1 MIGHVFQRMLLEVG
15 RKEQDQSAKS
25 YHDFKGLA
33 REMGEMMRTQTFDN
47 MMGPKVPHLKSGMLN
62 LLKVVDL
69 PPQDKAE
76 LIKMGYGELLKDPM
90 SQARTDGAQKD
101 RLNMQLEASDPLRA
115 SRITFNFVTFKPSA
129 YANPA
134 AVPKRLHF

>member
-15 RKEQDQSAKS
+15 RKEQDQSAQKQTFLELS
-25 YHDFKGLA
+25 

-76 LIKMGYGELLKDPM
+76 LIQMGYGELLKDPM